1 MRRLLRLLSVGWLP
15 PSVPPS
21 GACRCLGS
29 SVLYQPLNAVEG
41 DTTPG
46 LRRCRCPWG
55 NLLSTWLPRPYLSG
69 LRSYGDLSGNSPQE
83 SRPLT
88 GHGHG
93 HHIGVLA
100 SCHEAPVTVTQPH
113 VRFPTDVL
121 EDLGWCFESQ
131 WHMSAD
137 LRGIALGPG
146 AFDEHAAGMGVAC
159 CGNRPLSALR
169 PGGVF

>member
-55 NLLSTWLPRPYLSG
+55 NLLSAWLPRPYLSG

-137 LRGIALGPG
+137 LRGIAVGPG
-146 AFDEHAAGMGVAC
+146 AFHERSSGMSIPSFGDRALVAS
-159 CGNRPLSALR
+159 L
-169 PGGVF
+169 PGGIF